1 MPQPI
6 FKIDLQYF
14 GSIHYV
20 KTLMEN
26 KNVLFD
32 LEATFTKMSFKNRM
46 VIVTSQGP
54 LMLTIPIVGGRDQK
68 TPIKDIAIAY
78 DSPWSAQHLKSII
91 TSYKRAPYFEY
102 YEESLTALY
111 AKKPA
116 KLVDFLQ
123 QCFEWLQSQL
133 KVNWDLTI
141 PYHQVDVDAVIKYQ
155 DPWLPKNYSRIEGL
169 PKYQQVF
176 TGQND
181 FITNASILD
190 MLFCVGGREINKL
203 WAPSVR

>member
-1 MPQPI
+1 MPQSI
-6 FKIDLQYF
+6 FKTDLQYF
-14 GSIHYV
+14 GSIHFV

-26 KNVLFD
+26 RNVEFD
-32 LEATFTKMSFKNRM
+32 LDAPFTKMSFKNRM

-68 TPIKDIAIAY
+68 TPIKDITSAY

-111 AKKPA
+111 EKKPT
-116 KLVDFLQ
+116 KLVDFLL
-123 QCFEWLQSQL
+123 QCSDWLQTQL
-133 KVNWDLTI
+133 KVNWELRLPHD
-141 PYHQVDVDAVIKYQ
+141 QVDVAAVLKYH
-155 DPWLPKNYSRIEGL
+155 DPWLPKNYNQLNGL

-176 TGQND
+176 SDQLD
-181 FITNASILD
+181 FVTNASILD
-190 MLFCVGGREINKL
+190 MLFCVRGREISKL
-203 WAPSVR
+203 WAPPIK

>member
-1 MPQPI
+1 MPQSI
-6 FKIDLQYF
+6 FKTDLQYF
-14 GSIHYV
+14 GSIHFV

-26 KNVLFD
+26 RNVVFD
-32 LEATFTKMSFKNRM
+32 LDAPFTKMSFKNRM

-68 TPIKDIAIAY
+68 TPIKDITIAY

-111 AKKPA
+111 EKKPT
-116 KLVDFLQ
+116 KLVDFLL
-123 QCFEWLQSQL
+123 QCSDWLQTQL
-133 KVNWDLTI
+133 KVNWEQRLPHD
-141 PYHQVDVDAVIKYQ
+141 QVDVAAVLKYY
-155 DPWLPKNYSRIEGL
+155 DPWLPKNYNQLNGL

-176 TGQND
+176 SDQLD
-181 FITNASILD
+181 FVTNASILD
-190 MLFCVGGREINKL
+190 MLFCVGGREISKL
-203 WAPSVR
+203 WAPPIK

>member
-14 GSIHYV
+14 GSIHFV

-32 LEATFTKMSFKNRM
+32 LEAPFTKMSFKNRM

-78 DSPWSAQHLKSII
+78 DSPWSAQHLKSIT
-91 TSYKRAPYFEY
+91 TSYKRAPYYEY
-102 YEESLTALY
+102 YEQSLHALY
-111 AKKPA
+111 LNKPA
-116 KLVDFLQ
+116 KLVDFLLL
-123 QCFEWLQSQL
+123 CSEWLQSQL

-141 PYHQVDVDAVIKYQ
+141 PHHQVDVDAVIKYQ
-155 DPWLPKNYSRIEGL
+155 DPWLPKNYSRIEGM

-190 MLFCVGGREINKL
+190 MLFCVGGREISKL
-203 WAPSVR
+203 WAPPIK

>member
-6 FKIDLQYF
+6 LKTDLQYF
-14 GSIHYV
+14 GSIHFV

-26 KNVLFD
+26 RNVVFD
-32 LEATFTKMSFKNRM
+32 LDAPFTKRSFKNRM

-68 TPIKDIAIAY
+68 TPMKDISIAY
-78 DSPWSAQHLKSII
+78 DIPWCAQHLKSIN

-116 KLVDFLQ
+116 KLVDFLL
-123 QCFEWLQSQL
+123 QCSDWLQTQL
-133 KVNWDLTI
+133 KMKWDMHLAH
-141 PYHQVDVDAVIKYQ
+141 HQVDIDLVLKYY
-155 DPWLPKNYSRIEGL
+155 DPWLPNNYKQHNGL

-176 TGQND
+176 SDQLD
-181 FITNASILD
+181 FVTNASILD
-190 MLFCVGGREINKL
+190 MLFCVGGREISKL
-203 WAPSVR
+203 WAPPIE

>member
-1 MPQPI
+1 MPQSI
-6 FKIDLQYF
+6 FKTDLQYF
-14 GSIHYV
+14 GSIHFV

-26 KNVLFD
+26 RNVEFD
-32 LEATFTKMSFKNRM
+32 LDAPFTKMSFKNRM

-68 TPIKDIAIAY
+68 TPIKDITIAY

-111 AKKPA
+111 EKKPT
-116 KLVDFLQ
+116 KLVDFLL
-123 QCFEWLQSQL
+123 QCSDWLQTQL
-133 KVNWDLTI
+133 KVNWELRLPHD
-141 PYHQVDVDAVIKYQ
+141 QVDVAAVLKYH
-155 DPWLPKNYSRIEGL
+155 DPWLPKNYNQLNGL

-176 TGQND
+176 SDQLD
-181 FITNASILD
+181 FVTNASILD
-190 MLFCVGGREINKL
+190 MLFCVGGREISKL
-203 WAPSVR
+203 WAPPIK

>member
-6 FKIDLQYF
+6 LKTDLQYF
-14 GSIHYV
+14 GSIHFV

-26 KNVLFD
+26 RNVVFD
-32 LEATFTKMSFKNRM
+32 LDAPFTKRSFKNRM

-68 TPIKDIAIAY
+68 TPMKDISIAY
-78 DSPWSAQHLKSII
+78 DIPWCAQHLKSIN

-116 KLVDFLQ
+116 KLVDFLL
-123 QCFEWLQSQL
+123 QCSDWLQTQL
-133 KVNWDLTI
+133 KMKWDMHLAH
-141 PYHQVDVDAVIKYQ
+141 HQVDIDLVLKYY
-155 DPWLPKNYSRIEGL
+155 DPWLPKNYKQHNGL

-176 TGQND
+176 SDQLD
-181 FITNASILD
+181 FVTNASILD
-190 MLFCVGGREINKL
+190 MLFCVGGREISKL
-203 WAPSVR
+203 WAPPIE

>member
-6 FKIDLQYF
+6 LKIDLQYF
-14 GSIHYV
+14 GSIHFV

-78 DSPWSAQHLKSII
+78 DSPWSAQHLKSIT
-91 TSYKRAPYFEY
+91 TSYKRAPYYEY
-102 YEESLTALY
+102 YEQSLHALY
-111 AKKPA
+111 LNKPA
-116 KLVDFLQ
+116 KLVDFLLL
-123 QCFEWLQSQL
+123 CSEWLQSQL

-155 DPWLPKNYSRIEGL
+155 DPWLPKNYSRIEGM

-190 MLFCVGGREINKL
+190 MLFCVGGREISKL
-203 WAPSVR
+203 WAPPIK

>member
-1 MPQPI
+1 MPQSI
-6 FKIDLQYF
+6 IKTDLQYF
-14 GSIHYV
+14 GSIHFV

-26 KNVLFD
+26 RNVEFD
-32 LEATFTKMSFKNRM
+32 LDAPFTKMSFKNRM

-68 TPIKDIAIAY
+68 TPIKDITIAY

-111 AKKPA
+111 EKKPT
-116 KLVDFLQ
+116 KLVDFLL
-123 QCFEWLQSQL
+123 QCSDWLETQL
-133 KVNWDLTI
+133 KVNWDMSS
-141 PYHQVDVDAVIKYQ
+141 PYHQVDLDEVIKYY
-155 DPWLPKNYSRIEGL
+155 DPWLPKNYNQLNGL

-176 TGQND
+176 SDQLD
-181 FITNASILD
+181 FVTNASILD
-190 MLFCVGGREINKL
+190 MLFCVGGREISKL
-203 WAPSVR
+203 WAPPIK

>member
-14 GSIHYV
+14 GSIHFV

-32 LEATFTKMSFKNRM
+32 LEAPFTKMSFKNRM

-68 TPIKDIAIAY
+68 TPIKDIAITY
-78 DSPWSAQHLKSII
+78 DSTWSAQHLKSIT

-102 YEESLTALY
+102 YEESLHALY
-111 AKKPA
+111 LNKPA
-116 KLVDFLQ
+116 KLVDFLLL
-123 QCFEWLQSQL
+123 CSEWLQSQL

-155 DPWLPKNYSRIEGL
+155 DPWLPKNYSRIEGM

>member
-1 MPQPI
+1 
-6 FKIDLQYF
+6 
-14 GSIHYV
+14 V

-32 LEATFTKMSFKNRM
+32 LEAPFTKMSFKNRM
-46 VIVTSQGP
+46 VIITSQGP

-78 DSPWSAQHLKSII
+78 DSPWSAQHLKSIT

-102 YEESLTALY
+102 YEQSLHALY
-111 AKKPA
+111 LNKPV
-116 KLVDFLQ
+116 KLVDFLLF
-123 QCFEWLQSQL
+123 CADWLQSQL
-133 KVNWDLTI
+133 KVNWDLNQS
-141 PYHQVDVDAVIKYQ
+141 HEQVIVDDLLKYQ

-176 TGQND
+176 ADQND

-203 WAPSVR
+203 WAPPVR

>member
-14 GSIHYV
+14 GSIHFV

-26 KNVLFD
+26 KNVLYD
-32 LEATFTKMSFKNRM
+32 LEAPFTKMSFKNRM
-46 VIVTSQGP
+46 VIITSQGP

-78 DSPWSAQHLKSII
+78 DSPWSAQHLKSIT

-111 AKKPA
+111 SKKPA

-123 QCFEWLQSQL
+123 QCSEWLQSQL
-133 KVNWDLTI
+133 KVNWDLSI
-141 PYHQVDVDAVIKYQ
+141 PHHQVDVDAIIKYQ

>member
-1 MPQPI
+1 MSERI
-6 FKIDLQYF
+6 FKTDLQYF
-14 GSIHYV
+14 GSIHFV

-32 LEATFTKMSFKNRM
+32 LEAPFTKMSFKNRM
-46 VIVTSQGP
+46 VIITSQGP

-102 YEESLTALY
+102 YEQGLHALY
-111 AKKPA
+111 SNKPE
-116 KLVDFLQ
+116 KLVDFLLL
-123 QCFEWLQSQL
+123 CTEWLEIQL
-133 KVNWDLTI
+133 KVNWDLKQI
-141 PYHQVDVDAVIKYQ
+141 QDKGIIDDLLKYQ
-155 DPWLPKNYSRIEGL
+155 DPWLPKNYNQIEGL

-176 TGQND
+176 ADEYD

-203 WAPSVR
+203 WAPPVR

>member
-14 GSIHYV
+14 GSIHFV

-32 LEATFTKMSFKNRM
+32 LEAPFTKMSFKNRM

-68 TPIKDIAIAY
+68 TPIKDIAITY
-78 DSPWSAQHLKSII
+78 DSTWSAQHLKSIT

-102 YEESLTALY
+102 YEESLHALY
-111 AKKPA
+111 LNKPA
-116 KLVDFLQ
+116 KLVDFLLL
-123 QCFEWLQSQL
+123 CSEWLQSQL